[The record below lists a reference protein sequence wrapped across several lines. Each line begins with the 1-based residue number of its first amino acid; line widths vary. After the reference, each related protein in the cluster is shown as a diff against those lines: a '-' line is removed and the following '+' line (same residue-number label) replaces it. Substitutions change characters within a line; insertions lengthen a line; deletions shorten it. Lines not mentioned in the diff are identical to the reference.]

1 MAMDVPHRG
10 KGSLS
15 SIRILCTNLCIRD
28 SSLSLSGFLL
38 LFSCQPGLVRLQIG
52 LVVQKAGSPSVRKKS
67 WSIVSF
73 EMIRPRDLCTIDKQ
87 LHQDCYG
94 RVSRMSI
101 YGTSSRQHNRQYTIL
116 TNARPVYLIGLL
128 FEVPMTPIKQYLTLS
143 LRDLQFNTFQSNLL
157 AVPWNA
163 LHIVTMLGL
172 SYTSEIFGDISL
184 TAIAGQ
190 IWALPFLFY
199 LLRADAK
206 TTSRWAVWGASTLLL
221 SYPNGSLAF
230 FIY

>member
-1 MAMDVPHRG
+1 MVNRVIRDDPS
-10 KGSLS
+10 KGS
-15 SIRILCTNLCIRD
+15 
-28 SSLSLSGFLL
+28 
-38 LFSCQPGLVRLQIG
+38 
-52 LVVQKAGSPSVRKKS
+52 
-67 WSIVSF
+67 
-73 EMIRPRDLCTIDKQ
+73 M
-87 LHQDCYG
+87 
-94 RVSRMSI
+94 
-101 YGTSSRQHNRQYTIL
+101 HNRQAITPRLLWKSLKDVDLWSVLSPVCSPTSLL
-116 TNARPVYLIGLL
+116 TNIRPVYLIGLL

-143 LRDLQFNTFQSNLL
+143 LRDLQFSTFQSNLL

-172 SYTSEIFGDISL
+172 SYTSEIFGEISL

-199 LLRADAK
+199 LLKADAK

-230 FIY
+230 FVHFKYNKLTICCSPSHPSQLGQPKLQLRPLSYCLCSML